1 MVECRVAGMRIAREY
16 VCACLFSFPK
26 GSVLFRHSRARSLS
40 LLFRPDHHLAA
51 MANILDPSALIA
63 RLANVLPTTKLS
75 LQSPTEGLAA
85 LAHTIMSV
93 LSFRLIAVDDHSASR
108 TFENNVLPDE
118 WNLHG
123 PGSFTFRYKH
133 EQSSLEF
140 LLKVTKLGS
149 RTVLNA
155 IALEVR
161 KHLDVP
167 LHCAYMYL

>member
-1 MVECRVAGMRIAREY
+1 MA
-16 VCACLFSFPK
+16 
-26 GSVLFRHSRARSLS
+26 
-40 LLFRPDHHLAA
+40 
-51 MANILDPSALIA
+51 ANILDPAALVA
-63 RLANVLPTTKLS
+63 KLAHVLPPSKPS

-85 LAHTIMSV
+85 LVHSIMSV
-93 LSFRLIAVDDHSASR
+93 LAFRLIAVDDHSATR
-108 TFENNVLPDE
+108 TFEDNVLPDE
-118 WNLHG
+118 WSLHG
-123 PGSFTFRYKH
+123 PGSYTFRYKH

-161 KHLDVP
+161 NHLDVP